1 MNYDLTYVILLCIV
15 ITHSNEAHILHRTT
29 NNSDLTNQHNL
40 QLITSLL
47 NMRRMSSR
55 LDSLTITRQRLQV
68 EIL

>member
-29 NNSDLTNQHNL
+29 NSDLTNRHNL

-55 LDSLTITRQRLQV
+55 LDSLTITRQQLEV